1 MKEEGE
7 EAEDEEE
14 EKGRR
19 RSCIHTQESNHLQK
33 ATSQPRRP
41 EPTPNEL
48 VCGFRLSSSLI

>member
-33 ATSQPRRP
+33 ATFPAAEARAHS
-41 EPTPNEL
+41 
-48 VCGFRLSSSLI
+48 